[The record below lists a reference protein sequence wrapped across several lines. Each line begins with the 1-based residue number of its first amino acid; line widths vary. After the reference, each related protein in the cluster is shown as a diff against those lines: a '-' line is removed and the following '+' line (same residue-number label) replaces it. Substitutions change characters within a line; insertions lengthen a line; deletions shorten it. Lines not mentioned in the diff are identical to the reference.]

1 MSYND
6 PNLNGQYYSNG
17 DGTGDGNY
25 PTYQVTQDQ
34 SAYDEYGQPIYTQ
47 NQLDDGYYDPNE
59 QYVDG
64 TQFPQGQDPSQDQ
77 GPYNN
82 DASYYNQPPNMM
94 NPSSQDGENFSDF
107 SSYGPPSGTYPND
120 QYTPSQMSYPDQDG
134 SSGAS
139 TPYGNGVVN
148 GNGQYYD
155 PNAIEMALPND
166 PYPAW
171 TADPQSPCPS
181 NKSKI
186 SS

>member
-148 GNGQYYD
+148 GNGQYWGH
-155 PNAIEMALPND
+155 PRRSRVQKGHKMV
-166 PYPAW
+166 
-171 TADPQSPCPS
+171 
-181 NKSKI
+181 KHI
-186 SS
+186 SHGISLKTEFIC

>member
-94 NPSSQDGENFSDF
+94 NPSSQD
-107 SSYGPPSGTYPND
+107 
-120 QYTPSQMSYPDQDG
+120 
-134 SSGAS
+134 
-139 TPYGNGVVN
+139 
-148 GNGQYYD
+148 
-155 PNAIEMALPND
+155 
-166 PYPAW
+166 
-171 TADPQSPCPS
+171 
-181 NKSKI
+181 
-186 SS
+186 